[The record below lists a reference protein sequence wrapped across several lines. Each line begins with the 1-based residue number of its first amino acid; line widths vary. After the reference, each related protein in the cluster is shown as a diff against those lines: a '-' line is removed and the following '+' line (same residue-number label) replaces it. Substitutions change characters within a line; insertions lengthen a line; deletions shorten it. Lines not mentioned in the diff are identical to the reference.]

1 MAPEGD
7 VLFRSAA
14 ILHRWLVGRE
24 VTDATGVALPIVGET
39 VERVVANGK
48 HLLIRF
54 ASGHVLHTHLR
65 MTGSWHVY
73 SAGER
78 WQRPASQARVSLTC
92 GTHVAVCFNAPVVEL
107 LAPGAEANHPSLSGL
122 GPDILAR
129 TPDLEEI
136 RRRARRRPPDTAL
149 GELLLDQRVVAGIG
163 NIWRN
168 ESLFLEGRSPW
179 SPVSS
184 LSDDELDALVSTAAR
199 IMADSV
205 GPHTGRPPRWVYRRT
220 GRPCRRCDTPIRS
233 RGQGEQSRTAY
244 WCPACQPAP

>member
-1 MAPEGD
+1 MPEGD
-7 VLFRSAA
+7 VLFRTAA
-14 ILHRWLVGRE
+14 TLHRWLAGRE
-24 VTDATGVALPIVGET
+24 VTEATGVAVPVVGDT
-39 VERVVANGK
+39 VAQVAANGK

-54 ASGHVLHTHLR
+54 ASGHVLHSHLR

-78 WQRPASQARVSLTC
+78 WQRPASQAKVSLTC

-122 GPDILAR
+122 GPDILDR
-129 TPDLEEI
+129 PPDLEEI

-163 NIWRN
+163 NVWRC
-168 ESLFLEGRSPW
+168 EALFLEGRSPW
-179 SPVSS
+179 AAVSS
-184 LSDDELDALVSTAAR
+184 VSDDELDALVATAAR
-199 IMADSV
+199 IMGDSL
-205 GPHTGRPPRWVYRRT
+205 GPDTGRPPRWVYRRT
-220 GRPCRRCDTPIRS
+220 GRPCRRCGTPISS